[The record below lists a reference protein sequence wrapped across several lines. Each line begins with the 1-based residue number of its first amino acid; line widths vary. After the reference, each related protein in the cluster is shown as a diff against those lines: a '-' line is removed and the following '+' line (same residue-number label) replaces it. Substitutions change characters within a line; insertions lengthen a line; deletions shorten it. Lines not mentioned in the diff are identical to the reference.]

1 MKKFLLGLT
10 LAFSVLIGFTSCDE
24 DDQVTPVDTPK
35 NIVDLAKTR
44 TDLSILVDA
53 VVHAELVET
62 LSGSTKFTV
71 FAPTN
76 TAFNTLLQ
84 SLGASKIT
92 DVDKTVLKNI
102 LLYHAV
108 AGEVR
113 AANVTTGYAASA
125 ATYGTTTS
133 PLSLYLVKS
142 GSNVSINDG
151 VKVTT
156 ADLGASNGV
165 VHIVDKVIALPS
177 IVNHVLNNPNLSVLR
192 DALTR
197 SDLNVDYVSIL
208 GAAPGA
214 VGSSAPFTVFAPT
227 NDAFVSVLGELQFAN
242 LAAIPA
248 ATLNA
253 VLQYHVVAG
262 ANVLSTALTDNQQI
276 TTFQTG
282 KLTVD
287 LDGGAKLIDAKN
299 RIAKITTV
307 NVQGTNGV
315 IHIIDKVVLPQ

>member
-1 MKKFLLGLT
+1 MKKFLLGLSMA
-10 LAFSVLIGFTSCDE
+10 LSVLVGFSSCDD
-24 DDQVTPVDTPK
+24 DDQVTPVESPK

-44 TDLSILVDA
+44 SDLSILVDA
-53 VVHAELVET
+53 VVHADLVAT

-76 TAFNTLLQ
+76 AAFTTLLQ
-84 SLGASKIT
+84 GLGASKIT
-92 DVDKTVLKNI
+92 DVDKTVVKNI
-102 LLYHAV
+102 LLYHTV

-113 AANVTTGYAASA
+113 AADITTGYAASA

-133 PLSLYLVKS
+133 PLSLYLVKN
-142 GSNVSINDG
+142 GANVTINDG

-156 ADLGASNGV
+156 ADVSASNGF
-165 VHIVDKVIALPS
+165 VHIVDKVITPPS
-177 IVNHVLNNPNLSVLR
+177 IVNHVLNNPNLSVLK

-197 SDLNVDYVSIL
+197 SDLGVDYVSL
-208 GAAPGA
+208 LSAAPGA

-227 NDAFVSVLGELQFAN
+227 NEAFVSVLGELQFAN

-262 ANVLSTALTDNQQI
+262 ANVLSTSLTDNQQI

-287 LDGGAKLIDAKN
+287 LDGGAKLIDARN
-299 RIAKITTV
+299 RTANITTV

-315 IHIIDKVVLPQ
+315 IHIINKVVLP

>member
-10 LAFSVLIGFTSCDE
+10 MALSVLIGFTACD
-24 DDQVTPVDTPK
+24 DDQVTPVDPPK

-62 LSGSTKFTV
+62 LSGNTKFTV

-76 TAFNTLLQ
+76 AAFNTLLQ
-84 SLGASKIT
+84 GLGVTKIT
-92 DVDKTVLKNI
+92 DVDKAVVKNI

-108 AGEVR
+108 AGEVA
-113 AANVTTGYAASA
+113 AANVTTGYAPSA
-125 ATYGTTTS
+125 ATFGTTTS

-142 GSNVSINDG
+142 GNNVTINDG

-156 ADLGASNGV
+156 ADVTASNGI
-165 VHIVDKVIALPS
+165 VHIVDKVITPPS
-177 IVNHVLNNPNLSVLR
+177 IVNHVLNNPNFSILR

-197 SDLNVDYVSIL
+197 SDLGVDYVSIL
-208 GAAPGA
+208 
-214 VGSSAPFTVFAPT
+214 SSTTTPAPFTVFAPT
-227 NDAFVSVLGELQFAN
+227 NDAFTSLLSELQLPN

-253 VLQYHVVAG
+253 VLQYHVVTG
-262 ANVLSTALTDNQQI
+262 ANVLSTSLTDNQQI
-276 TTFQTG
+276 PTFQTG

-287 LDGGAKLIDAKN
+287 LDGGAKLIDAGN
-299 RIAKITTV
+299 RVAKIITV

-315 IHIIDKVVLPQ
+315 IHAIDKVVRPN